1 MKVRAR
7 QFNLYLAII
16 AALVFTCGCQSDK
29 NDKDKQT
36 AALRIHLETGPGSPD
51 TSQTI
56 SVLRSD
62 PVSVAIA
69 TDPIL
74 TEANV
79 IAAKIIDA
87 PGGFAIEIKFD
98 ESATWMLE
106 HSSAA
111 NPGKHFAIFGQ
122 WGEKIGRPLAGRA
135 AHHAPHRRRR
145 AGVHARLPRAEA
157 DQLCSASTTSP
168 KNPQGLVQM
177 IFPARRAI
185 FFFAAPVL
193 FSCASL
199 FAQSP
204 FQFPTANHALYEI
217 GSELKFFAPT
227 APDKPWTSGSFGCVR
242 DNGTRMHEGLDIRHL
257 HDRRGEPTDPVMA
270 TADGTVV
277 YFSKKPSLSN
287 YGNYIVI
294 RHVVE
299 GMEIYSLYAHLSALR
314 SGLKIG
320 AQVKAGEVIA
330 TMGRTSNAEVIT
342 KERAH
347 VHFELNVLLND
358 NFAGWFKKN
367 STGERNDHGEW
378 NGQNLNGL
386 DPREILIA
394 EHNPVKKFSLL
405 NFLAARRNFAACSCA
420 RRIFPI

>member
-1 MKVRAR
+1 M
-7 QFNLYLAII
+7 I
-16 AALVFTCGCQSDK
+16 
-29 NDKDKQT
+29 
-36 AALRIHLETGPGSPD
+36 P
-51 TSQTI
+51 
-56 SVLRSD
+56 
-62 PVSVAIA
+62 
-69 TDPIL
+69 
-74 TEANV
+74 
-79 IAAKIIDA
+79 
-87 PGGFAIEIKFD
+87 
-98 ESATWMLE
+98 
-106 HSSAA
+106 SAA
-111 NPGKHFAIFGQ
+111 
-122 WGEKIGRPLAGRA
+122 
-135 AHHAPHRRRR
+135 RRI
-145 AGVHARLPRAEA
+145 VL
-157 DQLCSASTTSP
+157 
-168 KNPQGLVQM
+168 
-177 IFPARRAI
+177 
-185 FFFAAPVL
+185 FFAAPVL

-242 DNGTRMHEGLDIRHL
+242 DNGTRLHEGLDIRSL
-257 HDRRGEPTDPVMA
+257 QHDRRGEPTDPVMA

-277 YFSKKPSLSN
+277 YFSMKPSLSN
-287 YGNYIVI
+287 YGNYIVV

-299 GMEIYSLYAHLSALR
+299 GIEIYSLYAHLSALR

-320 AQVKAGEVIA
+320 GQVKAGEVIA
-330 TMGRTSNAEVIT
+330 TMGRTSNAETIL

-358 NFAGWFKKN
+358 NFAGWFNKN

-405 NFLAARRNFAACSCA
+405 NFIGSQTELCRVLVRATNFPYVKRYAALVLKNPVAEKEGVAGYEMALNFNGVPFALLPRAASEIKSPAKFQLLSVNEAEQKANPCRKLVVRRGGRWQLGDAGI
-420 RRIFPI
+420 RELELLTY